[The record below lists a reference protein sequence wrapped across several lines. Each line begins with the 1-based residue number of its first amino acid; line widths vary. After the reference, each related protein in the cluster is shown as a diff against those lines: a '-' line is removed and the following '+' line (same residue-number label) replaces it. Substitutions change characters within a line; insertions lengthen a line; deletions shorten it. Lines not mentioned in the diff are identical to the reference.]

1 MTLKQEF
8 EKKVKELKESNWE
21 TENPVDFGYRMLG
34 SSAFIETV
42 TDWGNVWQWIEEKL
56 KEASLDSMNKMPH
69 PVRIENSDNK
79 AIDDCVGV
87 VERLV
92 RLHSN
97 DDSDYSVGASD
108 VAYAILK
115 SLEQLKEKKWYIKTY

>member
-8 EKKVKELKESNWE
+8 IDKFLHDGVEPTWLLDIWKWIDKKIWAEKTKAEQKGFKL
-21 TENPVDFGYRMLG
+21 GYEF
-34 SSAFIETV
+34 SY
-42 TDWGNVWQWIEEKL
+42 
-56 KEASLDSMNKMPH
+56 
-69 PVRIENSDNK
+69 NK

-87 VERLV
+87 VEHLV

-97 DDSDYSVGASD
+97 DDSDYSIGASD

-115 SLEQLKEKKWYIKTY
+115 SLEQLKE